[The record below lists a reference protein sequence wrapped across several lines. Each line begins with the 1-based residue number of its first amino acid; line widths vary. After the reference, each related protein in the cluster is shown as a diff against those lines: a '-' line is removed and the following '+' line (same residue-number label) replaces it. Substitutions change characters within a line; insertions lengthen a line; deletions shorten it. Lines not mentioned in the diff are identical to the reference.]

1 MLIDFVQYFE
11 QIEVMA
17 YTAKVISYNWV
28 KVIFKKIN
36 IFKNL
41 LHILVYLPIGV
52 LDTDTYVYSYDYQ
65 VGFYPKLR
73 N

>member
-52 LDTDTYVYSYDYQ
+52 LDTDTDVYSYDHQ

>member
-52 LDTDTYVYSYDYQ
+52 LDTDTDVYSYDYQ

>member
-36 IFKNL
+36 L
-41 LHILVYLPIGV
+41 
-52 LDTDTYVYSYDYQ
+52 
-65 VGFYPKLR
+65 
-73 N
+73 

>member
-17 YTAKVISYNWV
+17 YTGKVISYNWV

-52 LDTDTYVYSYDYQ
+52 LDKIQMYIVMII
-65 VGFYPKLR
+65 K
-73 N
+73 